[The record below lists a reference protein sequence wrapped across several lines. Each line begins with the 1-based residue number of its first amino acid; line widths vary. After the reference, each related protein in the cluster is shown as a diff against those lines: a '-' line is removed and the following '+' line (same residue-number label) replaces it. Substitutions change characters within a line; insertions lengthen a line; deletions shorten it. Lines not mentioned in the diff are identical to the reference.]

1 MVPLRVIYL
10 KHFGLEKAPFSLTA
24 DPHFYIDFTPHKEA
38 LEVITTALSLGEGI
52 LKISGEVGT
61 GKTLLCNKLHSELA
75 QQYLIFT
82 IDNPYLTAHE
92 LRCALADK
100 IGVQKEIFDEQFLL
114 TGLIKERL
122 LILLAQRKKVVLLV
136 DEAQALPDS
145 TLEALRLFS
154 NLECGSEKLLQ
165 VVLFAQPELDSRL
178 AETKLRQLRQRITFS
193 YQLRALSEKEIERYI
208 AQRLQQAGYRGALLF
223 NRKVCRKITQASRG
237 IPRLINILCHK
248 ILLISYGQQ
257 NYKITSK
264 LVHAAVLD
272 TEDAYPAAK
281 LKYWWLVLCS
291 FVLLNLLLLCWWK
304 GLL

>member
-1 MVPLRVIYL
+1 MIYL

-24 DPHFYIDFTPHKEA
+24 DPSFYIDFIPHKEA

-61 GKTLLCNKLHSELA
+61 GKTLLCNKLQAELSD
-75 QQYLIFT
+75 QYLICN

-100 IGVQKEIFDEQFLL
+100 IGVEKESFDEQFLL
-114 TGLIKERL
+114 TGLIKKRL
-122 LILLAQRKKVVLLV
+122 LTLLEQGKKVVVLV

-154 NLECGSEKLLQ
+154 NLETASQKLLQ
-165 VVLFAQPELDSRL
+165 VVLFAQPELDVRL

-193 YQLRALSEKEIERYI
+193 YQLRALSEKEIEHYI
-208 AQRLQQAGYRGALLF
+208 AQRLKQAGYCGALLF
-223 NRKVCRKITQASRG
+223 NSKVCRKISQASRG

-248 ILLISYGQQ
+248 ILMISYGQQ
-257 NYKITSK
+257 HYKITCK
-264 LVHAAVLD
+264 IVKQAVED
-272 TEDAYPAAK
+272 TEDAYPVEK
-281 LKYWWLVLCS
+281 LQYWWVILFA
-291 FVLLNLLLLCWWK
+291 FVLLNLFLFVWWK
-304 GLL
+304 DLL